1 MKNYIFACA
10 LAVSFAAAGCVGFD
24 HSTTVTTPTTSS
36 TTNAL
41 AGTWQSVQDASGTI
55 IPDPNTCTDFKW
67 IAASQ
72 TATSASGS
80 FSANCNGVAFSGTA
94 SGTLTGTTV
103 AWAANGTG
111 TGSPLPQSPCAISLT
126 GTAELGTDSI
136 RVPYSGTTCMGIVA
150 GVQILNRK

>member
-72 TATSASGS
+72 TATSASGTVGC
-80 FSANCNGVAFSGTA
+80 AGA
-94 SGTLTGTTV
+94 SGE
-103 AWAANGTG
+103 
-111 TGSPLPQSPCAISLT
+111 LPK
-126 GTAELGTDSI
+126 I
-136 RVPYSGTTCMGIVA
+136 RLMQA
-150 GVQILNRK
+150 GM